1 MNVPMEIGV
10 FYQSDSHVYGPWWV
24 QNTHSRAS
32 LKHSG
37 LLVVLTKPENAVE
50 FPLVQQHPSPVL
62 YAPAADQSPAT
73 SGLHVNLMQ
82 KQTNKLNQRNIQDKV
97 SPNTEELWVS
107 HTDVLKWNFR
117 ITLGFFGDPC
127 CGIWRADTRE
137 KEKVVP
143 VLRLLKPLFPQWY
156 PKLPNSSLFL

>member
-1 MNVPMEIGV
+1 MYLWRLGV

-50 FPLVQQHPSPVL
+50 FPPVQQHPSPVL
-62 YAPAADQSPAT
+62 YAQIRESSHIRLTCQSHA
-73 SGLHVNLMQ
+73 
-82 KQTNKLNQRNIQDKV
+82 KTNKLNQRNIQDKV
-97 SPNTEELWVS
+97 SPNIEELWVS
-107 HTDVLKWNFR
+107 HTDVLKWNFS
-117 ITLGFFGDPC
+117 IPLAFLGDPC